1 MQMTGEY
8 RIQAPRET
16 VWRGL
21 NDPEILKTAI
31 PGCETVEKVSDM
43 EFTAKVSL
51 SVGPVRA
58 KFSGKVT
65 LSDLNPPKSYTIA
78 GEGQGGVAGF
88 GKGSATVDLEEEGPN
103 QTLLR
108 YSAQAQVGGKLAQI
122 GSRLIDATAKKLAD
136 EFFGRFVEAVAPT
149 VSAEPS
155 PPEPIPAPV
164 PEAVRPPPV
173 EPAAP
178 IAPPP
183 RPALKPIVWIPLL
196 IGAAAILWWLAT
208 RS

>member
-16 VWRGL
+16 VWRAL
-21 NDPEILKTAI
+21 NDPDILRSAI
-31 PGCETVEKVSDM
+31 PGCEAIEKVSDV

-51 SVGPVRA
+51 TVGPVRA
-58 KFSGKVT
+58 KFSGRVT

-88 GKGSATVDLEEEGPN
+88 GKGSAKVELDEEGPN
-103 QTLLR
+103 LTVLR

-122 GSRLIDATAKKLAD
+122 GSRLVDATAKKLAD
-136 EFFGRFVEAVAPT
+136 EFFGRFAAAVAPAPAP
-149 VSAEPS
+149 VEEA
-155 PPEPIPAPV
+155 ILAPV
-164 PEAVRPPPV
+164 PEAVGAPAMI
-173 EPAAP
+173 EPAMP
-178 IAPPP
+178 SAPPP

-196 IGAAAILWWLAT
+196 IGVIAILWWLVA

>member
-1 MQMTGEY
+1 MAARVGPVSARFTGTMRMQDVTPPTGY
-8 RIQAPRET
+8 T
-16 VWRGL
+16 
-21 NDPEILKTAI
+21 LKFEGQGGAA
-31 PGCETVEKVSDM
+31 GFANGE
-43 EFTAKVSL
+43 AKVSL
-51 SVGPVRA
+51 APDG
-58 KFSGKVT
+58 
-65 LSDLNPPKSYTIA
+65 A
-78 GEGQGGVAGF
+78 GTALTYAV
-88 GKGSATVDLEEEGPN
+88 K
-103 QTLLR
+103 
-108 YSAQAQVGGKLAQI
+108 AQVGGKLAQI

-183 RPALKPIVWIPLL
+183 RPALQPIVWIPLL